1 MFYIDIEIVYIDIE
15 IVLPPARINMFISAY
30 LFVVFGHVNELFMLY
45 HIFVMVFVFLNF
57 VNISGLDC
65 IILMAF
71 LFNIF

>member
-1 MFYIDIEIVYIDIE
+1 
-15 IVLPPARINMFISAY
+15 MFISAY
-30 LFVVFGHVNELFMLY
+30 LFVAFGHVNELFMLY